1 MNAKPFST
9 ILNSPDAKV
18 IFEQHSSDI
27 FEFKLNNNK
36 TLNAVDFDMLS
47 LLEQQLRVWNDGDA
61 PRVAMISGTGGKAFC
76 AGGDIV
82 SLYNAKKG
90 DGDPKILRE
99 FFHQE
104 YKVDYNLSK
113 MKPLQVSIWNGFV
126 MGGGVGVSVHAPI
139 RIATDNSVFAMPET
153 GIGLFTDVGAS
164 YFLSRVKG
172 NINLGLYL
180 GLTGHR
186 LKAKD
191 LVKWGVATH
200 FVPADKIQDMKE
212 DLVKNVCK
220 DSSDKYIESIIAQ
233 HQDITGCDEPI
244 ENLDKINEIFSDEG
258 GFKQLFN
265 RLHSDNSDF
274 GSATRKQLKSM
285 SPLSMGVTYEAIKRG
300 KNINLRQA
308 FEMEFKLAQGFMNHT
323 EFFEGVRALL
333 VEKDRNPKWKHNSIV
348 DLQWSEV
355 EEFFNRDDQIQLDL

>member
-1 MNAKPFST
+1 
-9 ILNSPDAKV
+9 
-18 IFEQHSSDI
+18 
-27 FEFKLNNNK
+27 
-36 TLNAVDFDMLS
+36 
-47 LLEQQLRVWNDGDA
+47 
-61 PRVAMISGTGGKAFC
+61 
-76 AGGDIV
+76 V
-82 SLYNAKKG
+82 SLYNAKNGKG
-90 DGDPKILRE
+90 DPSILKD
-99 FFHQE
+99 FFAQE

-164 YFLSRVKG
+164 YFLSRLKG
-172 NINLGLYL
+172 NINLGLFL

-200 FVPADKIQDMKE
+200 FVPAEKIDDMKQ

-233 HQDITGCDEPI
+233 HQDASGCDDPI

-265 RLHSDNSDF
+265 RLHADNSDF
-274 GSATRKQLKSM
+274 AAKIRKQLKAM

-300 KNINLRQA
+300 KSNDLRQA
-308 FEMEFKLAQGFMNHT
+308 FEMEYKLAQGFMNHT

-333 VEKDRNPKWKHNSIV
+333 VEKDKNPKWKHDSIK

-355 EEFFNRDDQIQLDL
+355 EEFFNRDDQINLWPVNPRNSPKLMFPLSLERK